1 MTSGQ
6 HSLSANASGRKC
18 PHCLCDLD
26 PVKGKPRSLEQLRR
40 FFGVLRAMK
49 HHWPETAEFQ
59 PESEEHL
66 RKWVLVKAGHRETTD
81 VPVEF
86 AEDQPALTKLA
97 ALMVEAAVKAAGAFA
112 FIRPHPEG
120 GLVRVFKA
128 KSIAFDKLWQADFN
142 RLNDEVEAVYKAET
156 GLDPDEVLKRTR
168 DAA

>member
-1 MTSGQ
+1 MSGQ
-6 HSLSANASGRKC
+6 VTKC
-18 PHCLCDLD
+18 PHCGCDVD
-26 PVKGKPRSLEQLRR
+26 PVKGKPRSVDQLRR
-40 FFGVLRAMK
+40 FFAVLRAMY
-49 HHWPETAEFQ
+49 HHWPETAEFR

-66 RKWVLVKAGHRETTD
+66 RKWALVKAGHRETTD

-128 KSIAFDKLWQADFN
+128 KSIAFDKIGQAEFN
-142 RLNDEVEAVYKAET
+142 RLNDEVEAVYEAET
-156 GLDPDEVLKRTR
+156 GLKADEVLKER
-168 DAA
+168 AA